1 MDLNNINKVLQNVTG
16 RDFLA
21 AEREAR
27 QQGDT
32 TPSIAL
38 SSRFQIILLARAMKV
53 PVEELEVL
61 PAKEFVQ
68 ILGKVSA
75 FLFAQE

>member
-1 MDLNNINKVLQNVTG
+1 MDLNNIDKALQNVTG

-27 QQGDT
+27 QQGDQT
-32 TPSIAL
+32 LSIAL
-38 SSRFQIILLARAMKV
+38 SSQFQITLLAHAMKV
-53 PVEELEVL
+53 PVEGIEAL
-61 PAKEFVQ
+61 PIKDFVQ
-68 ILGKVSA
+68 VLGKVNA

>member
-1 MDLNNINKVLQNVTG
+1 MDLNNIDKALQNVTG

-27 QQGDT
+27 QQGDQT
-32 TPSIAL
+32 LSIAL
-38 SSRFQIILLARAMKV
+38 SSQFQITLLARAIKV
-53 PVEELEVL
+53 PFEDIEAL
-61 PAKEFVQ
+61 PIKDFVQ
-68 ILGKVSA
+68 VLGKVNA

>member
-1 MDLNNINKVLQNVTG
+1 MDLNNIDKALQNVTG

-27 QQGDT
+27 QQGDQT
-32 TPSIAL
+32 LSIVL
-38 SSRFQIILLARAMKV
+38 SSQFQIILLARAIKA
-53 PVEELEVL
+53 PVEDIEAL
-61 PAKEFVQ
+61 PIKDFVQ
-68 ILGKVSA
+68 VLSKVNA

>member
-1 MDLNNINKVLQNVTG
+1 MDLNNIDKALQNVTG

-27 QQGDT
+27 QQGDQT
-32 TPSIAL
+32 LSIVL
-38 SSRFQIILLARAMKV
+38 SSQFQIILLARAIKA
-53 PVEELEVL
+53 PVEDIEAL
-61 PAKEFVQ
+61 PIKDFVQ
-68 ILGKVSA
+68 ILGKVNA

>member
-1 MDLNNINKVLQNVTG
+1 MDLNNIDKALQNVTG

-27 QQGDT
+27 QQGDQT
-32 TPSIAL
+32 LSIAL
-38 SSRFQIILLARAMKV
+38 SSQFQITLLARAMKV
-53 PVEELEVL
+53 PGEDIEAL
-61 PAKEFVQ
+61 PIKDFVQ
-68 ILGKVSA
+68 VLGKVNA

>member
-1 MDLNNINKVLQNVTG
+1 MELNNIDKALQNVTG

-27 QQGDT
+27 QQGDQT
-32 TPSIAL
+32 LSIAL
-38 SSRFQIILLARAMKV
+38 SSQFQITLLARTMKV
-53 PVEELEVL
+53 PVEDIEAL
-61 PAKEFVQ
+61 PIKDFVQ
-68 ILGKVSA
+68 ILGKVNA

>member
-1 MDLNNINKVLQNVTG
+1 MDLNNIDKALQNVTG

-38 SSRFQIILLARAMKV
+38 SSQFQIILLARAMKV
-53 PVEELEVL
+53 PVEDIEAL
-61 PAKEFVQ
+61 PIKDFVQ
-68 ILGKVSA
+68 VLSKVNA

>member
-1 MDLNNINKVLQNVTG
+1 MDLNNIDKALQNVTG

-27 QQGDT
+27 QQGDQT
-32 TPSIAL
+32 LSIAL
-38 SSRFQIILLARAMKV
+38 SSQFQITLLAHVMKV
-53 PVEELEVL
+53 PVEDIEAL
-61 PAKEFVQ
+61 PIKDFVQ
-68 ILGKVSA
+68 VLGKVNA

>member
-1 MDLNNINKVLQNVTG
+1 MDLNNIDKALQNVTG

-27 QQGDT
+27 QQGDQT
-32 TPSIAL
+32 LSIAL
-38 SSRFQIILLARAMKV
+38 SSQFQIILLARAMKV
-53 PVEELEVL
+53 PVEDLEAL

-68 ILGKVSA
+68 ILGKVNT

>member
-1 MDLNNINKVLQNVTG
+1 MDLNNIDKALQNVTG

-27 QQGDT
+27 QQGDQT
-32 TPSIAL
+32 L
-38 SSRFQIILLARAMKV
+38 SSQFQITLLAHAMKV
-53 PVEELEVL
+53 PVEDIEAL
-61 PAKEFVQ
+61 PIKDFVQ
-68 ILGKVSA
+68 VLGKVNA